1 MDRRLNRYN
10 QCYNETHYLVLY
22 NYSIFWWVLPYM
34 ASIKI
39 RFLCMLNGLENSPYV
54 RSAFDLY
61 VERETRRCVDFM
73 TIR

>member
-1 MDRRLNRYN
+1 
-10 QCYNETHYLVLY
+10 
-22 NYSIFWWVLPYM
+22 M

-39 RFLCMLNGLENSPYV
+39 RFLCMLNGLEYSPYV

-61 VERETRRCVDFM
+61 VEQETRRCVDFM